1 MGVAGIVIFKYESKF
16 EIKKIGGGGGGG
28 GLEQGIFFY
37 KESKS
42 KRILRGAS
50 ISYTDTHDGLL

>member
-16 EIKKIGGGGGGG
+16 KNKKKMGGA
-28 GLEQGIFFY
+28 GLEQVNFFY

-42 KRILRGAS
+42 KRILRGAVVEWLEQL
-50 ISYTDTHDGLL
+50 G